1 MIKTQDDVQHWAR
14 WICSEFG
21 IAWANMDGIDGQRLL
36 ELTRDDFLTHWPQ
49 LVGEVPWEHV
59 MYLKKLI
66 VTNPN
71 HNQDIISQ
79 VRQNDAQVFDFSD
92 NSHVSPCSRV
102 GRVYREDA
110 PHFIFR
116 FNSRTFI
123 SDKEGIIIDKN
134 RTRCIRLQFDTL
146 NIISTTTAT
155 KWPRTCSI

>member
-1 MIKTQDDVQHWAR
+1 
-14 WICSEFG
+14 
-21 IAWANMDGIDGQRLL
+21 MDGINGQRLL

-92 NSHVSPCSRV
+92 NSHVSPCS
-102 GRVYREDA
+102 
-110 PHFIFR
+110 FFR
-116 FNSRTFI
+116 HPSRIFI
-123 SDKEGIIIDKN
+123 SDKKGIIINKN

-146 NIISTTTAT
+146 NIISTTTT